1 MAIGLVQTPDRT
13 INQLQQN
20 IKQAV
25 DPVIHNPLV
34 NGRLISAL
42 SLKTGTNTINHGLN
56 RKLQG
61 WIVVGQGSAAS
72 FYDLQAANPNP
83 ELTLLLVASANVTIS
98 LYVF

>member
-25 DPVIHNPLV
+25 DPVINNPLTQ
-34 NGRLISAL
+34 GQLLTSIAL
-42 SLKTGTNTINHGLN
+42 TSGTNVINHGLG

-72 FYDLQAANPNP
+72 FYDSQATNPSQN
-83 ELTLLLVASANVTIS
+83 LTLILVASAGVTIN